1 MAVLMPKIE
10 PAVTQLVYLVP
21 DGISYIDLAKD
32 LSIVNRRLYRQGM
45 TYVVQDVQMLVN
57 TGQKASDV
65 SYLQFATAGNSWI
78 VHNAWKKGFAAWREQ
93 TREFTDATGILPGKW
108 NDFKIYLDDT
118 HEDGTILVPYA
129 GDGAAYEIGEWTHSK
144 LVFDDDGT
152 ERELKMHLIG
162 SSNLADTNNESG
174 IGLIHEYARSRPR
187 GPTGGEPEISAEA
200 SDTIWA
206 KLQGTDEMTD
216 MLSDNIEGDNDLAP
230 YDRVEYPGGD
240 TNADAAVPVRWLTAN
255 ATQGMS
261 NVPGFVVPCGLLKIE
276 HTELA
281 LDNAGSADG
290 VYASGTAPTSPVLI
304 TVASG
309 PYRGVLAAPMGQ

>member
-10 PAVTQLVYLVP
+10 PAVTQLLYIVP
-21 DGISYIDLAKD
+21 DGTSYIDLAKD

-45 TYVVQDVQMLVN
+45 TYVVQDLQIGVSGGMKTTDIAQMI
-57 TGQKASDV
+57 
-65 SYLQFATAGNSWI
+65 FATAGNSWI

-118 HEDGTILVPYA
+118 HEDGTTLSPYA
-129 GDGAAYEIGEWTHSK
+129 GDSAAYETGEWSHAK

-216 MLSDNIEGDNDLAP
+216 MLSDNVEGDNDLAP

-240 TNADAAVPVRWLTAN
+240 TNADAAVPVRFMSCN
-255 ATQGMS
+255 ATQS
-261 NVPGFVVPCGLLKIE
+261 TVQVPGFIAPCGLIKITHGE
-276 HTELA
+276 A
-281 LDNAGSADG
+281 QLDGSSL
-290 VYASGTAPTSPVLI
+290 YETTSAVATPLLL